1 MPLRRRSGRLT
12 AMAEDRLVTSAL
24 LGDRPDGRAQTGPG
38 RSAMSGRRMMVAAIY
53 LSYKFFREMVKRT
66 TGVPAEAPLLAA
78 LFAVGVLGNALRRLA
93 APAFRP
99 FRPRRLT
106 APHVLAAASVP
117 SAPPPPAPRPPAR
130 GATTVAPAVAPPAA
144 LPPPRTLA
152 APAPP
157 LPPPPRPPPPLPH
170 PR

>member
-38 RSAMSGRRMMVAAIY
+38 RSAMSGTRMMVAAIY

-93 APAFRP
+93 APAFSP

-106 APHVLAAASVP
+106 APHVLAAVPPP
-117 SAPPPPAPRPPAR
+117 SATPPPGTRPPAR
-130 GATTVAPAVAPPAA
+130 GPTHVSRPGATPG
-144 LPPPRTLA
+144 
-152 APAPP
+152 
-157 LPPPPRPPPPLPH
+157 
-170 PR
+170 

>member
-106 APHVLAAASVP
+106 APHVLAAVARP
-117 SAPPPPAPRPPAR
+117 PATPPPAPRPPAP
-130 GATTVAPAVAPPAA
+130 GAPAVARARATRGGPPTNR
-144 LPPPRTLA
+144 PPP
-152 APAPP
+152 APAP
-157 LPPPPRPPPPLPH
+157 
-170 PR
+170 

>member
-1 MPLRRRSGRLT
+1 
-12 AMAEDRLVTSAL
+12 
-24 LGDRPDGRAQTGPG
+24 
-38 RSAMSGRRMMVAAIY
+38 MSGTRMMVAAIY

-106 APHVLAAASVP
+106 APHVLAAVAVP
-117 SAPPPPAPRPPAR
+117 SATLQRATGLPAR
-130 GATTVAPAVAPPAA
+130 DATIVAGAVATGAA
-144 LPPPRTLA
+144 LPTMRILVALARLVPATLRELARFAIGRPIGRT
-152 APAPP
+152 
-157 LPPPPRPPPPLPH
+157 
-170 PR
+170 